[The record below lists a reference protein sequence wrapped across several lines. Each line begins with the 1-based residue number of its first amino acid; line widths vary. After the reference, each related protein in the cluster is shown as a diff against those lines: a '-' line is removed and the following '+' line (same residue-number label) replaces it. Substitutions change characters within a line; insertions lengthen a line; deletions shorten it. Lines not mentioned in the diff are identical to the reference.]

1 MDGLELKLSPELQD
15 ALRTRAAAHERSL
28 EDEAKAL
35 LQAALEQDALAK
47 LDPLEQL
54 SILSEAQLWQ
64 LARQQVP
71 GEKSERMQGL
81 SERLQA
87 EGLTLEETEEVKR
100 LQAYAQRIMLFKA
113 EAAALLKRRGR
124 DVSGLRVRPD

>member
-1 MDGLELKLSPELQD
+1 MDGLELKLSPELRD
-15 ALRTRAAAHERSL
+15 ALRSRAAAHERSL

-47 LDPLEQL
+47 LGPLEQL

-100 LQAYAQRIMLFKA
+100 LQAYAQRIMLFRA
-113 EAAALLKRRGR
+113 EAAALLKRRGH
-124 DVSGLRVRPD
+124 DVSSLRRQP

>member
-1 MDGLELKLSPELQD
+1 MNSNSRPELQD

-47 LDPLEQL
+47 LGPLEQL

-100 LQAYAQRIMLFKA
+100 LQAYAQRIMLFRTKA